1 MKLVEHSIVI
11 INLFHYSGCM
21 MEIASFIWR
30 KEMKR
35 PQNDYMDSQIGVKH
49 DVLDKGYLIVVDY
62 MGDEEKIARSA
73 RVSYGDGTTKKN
85 NDAGLI
91 KHLVRNH
98 HETPIEQVCITF
110 EMKLP
115 MFVLGQV
122 IRHRIMSPNVM
133 SARYSVMPDEFY
145 VPSLERIKGQHATN
159 KQMSGDDLDDLDKLE
174 THEEIINGNS
184 DSNFR
189 YTKLL
194 NRGLARELSRG
205 QLNQFQ
211 YTKMVCTFNM
221 RSLMNF
227 MYLRKA
233 DDAQWEIQQYA
244 NVLCDIVKG
253 WMPNLW
259 DAFED
264 YRLDGMQLSRKQQ
277 ILLNEYIEIR
287 ASGDIIASE
296 DIYLNIKE
304 KAEMLG
310 MSKSEIRE
318 TIEKFER
325 LVG

>member
-1 MKLVEHSIVI
+1 MKE
-11 INLFHYSGCM
+11 
-21 MEIASFIWR
+21 E
-30 KEMKR
+30 KMKR

-62 MGDEEKIARSA
+62 MGDEEKIANSA

-91 KHLVRNH
+91 KNLVRNH
-98 HETPIEQVCITF
+98 HETPLEQVLITF

-145 VPSLERIKGQHATN
+145 VPSPDRMCRQHETN
-159 KQMSGDDLDDLDKLE
+159 KQMSGDDLDEVEKIFAHGALDIANKVSKHQYDE
-174 THEEIINGNS
+174 
-184 DSNFR
+184 
-189 YTKLL
+189 LL
-194 NRGLARELSRG
+194 KHGLVRELARG
-205 QLNQFQ
+205 VLNQNQ

-227 MYLRKA
+227 MQLRRA
-233 DDAQWEIQQYA
+233 ADAQWEIQQYA

-264 YRLDGMQLSRKQQ
+264 YRLNSVTLSGKQIKAFHASIEDGFNDVQVT
-277 ILLNEYIEIR
+277 
-287 ASGDIIASE
+287 E
-296 DIYLNIKE
+296 DFCKSV
-304 KAEMLG
+304 G
-310 MSKSEIRE
+310 MSKGEIRE
-318 TIEKFER
+318 TLEKFKR

>member
-1 MKLVEHSIVI
+1 ML
-11 INLFHYSGCM
+11 
-21 MEIASFIWR
+21 
-30 KEMKR
+30 R
-35 PQNDYMDSQIGVKH
+35 PSNDYMDSIIGHKF
-49 DVLDKGYLIVVDY
+49 DVLDKGYLIVVDF

-98 HETPIEQVCITF
+98 HETPLEQVLITF

-159 KQMSGDDLDDLDKLE
+159 KQMSGDDLHYSDKVIIE
-174 THEEIINGNS
+174 SEIIDGNNTS
-184 DSNFR
+184 RIKYN
-189 YTKLL
+189 KLL
-194 NRGLARELSRG
+194 KMGLARELARG
-205 QLNQFQ
+205 QLNHLQ
-211 YTKMVCTFNM
+211 YTKMVCTFNL

-227 MYLRKA
+227 MYLRCA

-244 NVLCDIVKG
+244 NVLCEVVKN
-253 WMPNLW
+253 WLPNVW

-264 YRLDGMQLSRKQQ
+264 YRLNNVTLSGKQ
-277 ILLNEYIEIR
+277 IELFQR
-287 ASGDIIASE
+287 QMKSMGNTPE
-296 DIYLNIKE
+296 DFSLEWLQEDAKT
-304 KAEMLG
+304 LG
-310 MSKSEIRE
+310 MSKGEITE

>member
-1 MKLVEHSIVI
+1 MT
-11 INLFHYSGCM
+11 
-21 MEIASFIWR
+21 
-30 KEMKR
+30 R
-35 PQNDYMDSQIGVKH
+35 PNNEYMDAIIGHKFN
-49 DVLDKGYLIVVDY
+49 VLDKGYLIVADY

-145 VPSLERIKGQHATN
+145 IPSLERIKAQSKTN
-159 KQMSGDDLDDLDKLE
+159 MQGSGEDLDGFTKNAIHSSIKFSNKASKHDYDMLLEKDLTRE
-174 THEEIINGNS
+174 
-184 DSNFR
+184 
-189 YTKLL
+189 
-194 NRGLARELSRG
+194 LARG
-205 QLNQFQ
+205 VLNQNQ

-227 MYLRKA
+227 MQLRKA

-244 NVLCDIVKG
+244 NVLCDIVKV

-264 YRLDGMQLSRKQQ
+264 YRLNSITLSGRQIEYFKSFLVGATDGYSRD
-277 ILLNEYIEIR
+277 LM
-287 ASGDIIASE
+287 E
-296 DIYLNIKE
+296 DFYNGINGNN
-304 KAEMLG
+304 MG
-310 MSKSEIRE
+310 WSKGEIRE